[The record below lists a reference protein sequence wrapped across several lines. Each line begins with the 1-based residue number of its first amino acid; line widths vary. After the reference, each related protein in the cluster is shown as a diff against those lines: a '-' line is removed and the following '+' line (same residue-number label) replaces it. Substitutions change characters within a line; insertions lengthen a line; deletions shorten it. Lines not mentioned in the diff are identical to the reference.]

1 MADCSRLQS
10 RWFNG
15 ERRVKGVPAA
25 VRGLLSHSVSAGAA
39 SWSVLGQIKLVLRVA
54 E

>member
-25 VRGLLSHSVSAGAA
+25 VPGLLSRSVSAGA
-39 SWSVLGQIKLVLRVA
+39 SWSMLGQIQIVLRIA